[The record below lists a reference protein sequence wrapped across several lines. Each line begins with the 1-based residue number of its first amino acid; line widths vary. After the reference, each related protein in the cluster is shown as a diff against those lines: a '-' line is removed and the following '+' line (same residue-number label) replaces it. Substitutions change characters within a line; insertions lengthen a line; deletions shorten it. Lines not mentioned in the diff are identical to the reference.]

1 MDPITLLL
9 IAERDLMNWIFDASP
24 TTDEERAD
32 MTRALAFRDEL
43 HRLNNELTLKRLQ
56 VASLGLAGKAAGLEA
71 LTGRI
76 RAEARTIASVKNVLH
91 IADEVVTFAA
101 SIVAMVA

>member
-9 IAERDLMNWIFDASP
+9 CAEGDLMNWIFDASP

-43 HRLNNELTLKRLQ
+43 HRLNNELVLQRLQ
-56 VASLGLAGKAAGLEA
+56 VASLA
-71 LTGRI
+71 LTGQSAGLAALTSRM
-76 RAEARTIASVKNVLH
+76 RDEARTIASVKHVVS
-91 IADEVVTFAA
+91 IAGEVVTIAA
-101 SIVAMVA
+101 SIVAMLA